1 MKSRKRLRSVG
12 GLLAVLAVVSVA
24 AGLRLRAV
32 DLLPQDYDEP
42 VYFLAGQHYARAM
55 LAGDW
60 RELQDYAYNLEHP
73 PLGKLAYGVTLALLP
88 QIPEI
93 PEQPTNPPPPVPYP
107 LPQPQF
113 IAVRLTSM
121 LFGVLE
127 VLALAVLNPL
137 AGLLLSIQTFT
148 IKYTS
153 QAYLEALPALLSM
166 VAVLAYVRSKARWN
180 GWLLASAVALGL
192 TAASKYLY
200 CVAGVAIAVHWL
212 WTQRPEGS
220 LRRGGT
226 LMRWLGP
233 VMAWGLLALTA
244 FVAADPFLWPDPV
257 GRLKASILFNAEFSQ
272 SQHVQQANLPVWQ
285 PFVWLMTSVPWH
297 PGVFVVGLDVAIT
310 VLALAGF
317 PRLWRERSVFAV
329 WLIVGLGFLLLWP
342 TKWPQYILV
351 LTAPLSLAA
360 AVGFRATLWEPS
372 AAWLGR
378 LRMRRVSPVLHRRQR
393 YGGRELRRAFIW
405 LLPGAVILG
414 LIALYPMI
422 YQTAMSLTDFGAT
435 AIKDGLNG
443 GVWREVWRGLTGQV
457 DPVATTVFGRST
469 AREVHY
475 AGAGVFLQLLSGAAS
490 ELVVYEVIWTVLA
503 VVLQT
508 GLGLAVALMLNRPGV
523 RFRGWWRALFI
534 LPWAIPEFVGAL
546 SWAQIFDPRFG
557 WLSLA
562 GASFSQRA
570 DFPLATS
577 LATRWQQDPQVALVV
592 VLLAATWY
600 GFPFMMLAATAG
612 LKLVPGDVYE
622 AAVVDGA
629 SRWQQFKQITWPL
642 LLPLLL
648 PAVIIRAIFT
658 FNQFYLYYALNTP
671 FPATTLAITSF
682 YYFNFGGQYA
692 VSATINLF
700 TVLVLV
706 VLILWFNRRSRAAE
720 GVTYA

>member
-1 MKSRKRLRSVG
+1 MKLSRLILRVF
-12 GLLAVLAVVSVA
+12 AVLAVISIA
-24 AGLRLRAV
+24 LGLRLRAV

-55 LAGDW
+55 LDGDW
-60 RELQDYAYNLEHP
+60 GELLRYRYNMEHP
-73 PLGKLAYGVTLALLP
+73 PLTKLAYGVALSLLP

-93 PEQPTNPPPPVPYP
+93 PEQPTNPPPPVAYP

-113 IAVRLTSM
+113 MAVRLTSA

-127 VLALAVLNPL
+127 VLVLSILSPL
-137 AGLLLSIQTFT
+137 AGLFLAVHTFT

-153 QAYLEALPALLSM
+153 QAYLEALPSLLSA
-166 VAVLAYVRSKARWN
+166 VTVLAYVKSKGKWN
-180 GWLLASAVALGL
+180 GWLFASAIVLGL

-212 WTQRPEGS
+212 WTQRPAGP
-220 LRRGGT
+220 LRQRGV
-226 LMRWLGP
+226 LVRWLGP
-233 VMAWGLLALTA
+233 VVAWGLLAVLVS
-244 FVAADPFLWPDPV
+244 FAADPFLWPDPV
-257 GRLKASILFNAEFSQ
+257 GRLKASILFNTEFSQ
-272 SQHVQQANLPVWQ
+272 SQHVQESGLPVWQ

-297 PGVFVVGLDVAIT
+297 PGVFVVGLDVVIT
-310 VLALAGF
+310 VLAFAGLA
-317 PRLWRERSVFAV
+317 RLRRERSVFGV
-329 WLIVGLGFLLLWP
+329 WLVVAIGFLLLWP

-351 LTAPLSLAA
+351 LTVPMSLAA
-360 AVGFRATLWEPS
+360 AVGFRSSVWEPFR
-372 AAWLGR
+372 AWLGR
-378 LRMRRVSPVLHRRQR
+378 LRMRRLYPSPRVRPRIAW
-393 YGGRELRRAFIW
+393 RETRRAFLW
-405 LLPGAVILG
+405 LLPGVVILV

-422 YQTAMSLTDFGAT
+422 YQAGMSLTDFGAA

-443 GVWREVWRGLTGQV
+443 GVWREVWRGLSGQV
-457 DPVATTVFGRST
+457 EPVAISVFGRAT
-469 AREVHY
+469 ARQVHY
-475 AGAGVFLQLLSGAAS
+475 AGPAMLLQLLFGAAS
-490 ELVVYEVIWTVLA
+490 DLLVYEVIWTVLA
-503 VVLQT
+503 VALQT
-508 GLGLAVALMLNRPGV
+508 GLGLAVALMLHRPSV

-562 GASFSQRA
+562 AASFAQRA
-570 DFPLATS
+570 DFPLPTA
-577 LATRWQQDPQVALVV
+577 LATRWQEDPQMALVV
-592 VLLAATWY
+592 LLIAATWY

-612 LKLVPGDVYE
+612 LKLVPTDVYE

-629 SRWQQFKQITWPL
+629 SRWQQFKRITWPL

-658 FNQFYLYYALNTP
+658 FNQFYLYYAMNTP
-671 FPATTLAITSF
+671 SPATTLAITSF
-682 YYFNFGGQYA
+682 FFFNFGGQYA
-692 VSATINLF
+692 VSAAINLF